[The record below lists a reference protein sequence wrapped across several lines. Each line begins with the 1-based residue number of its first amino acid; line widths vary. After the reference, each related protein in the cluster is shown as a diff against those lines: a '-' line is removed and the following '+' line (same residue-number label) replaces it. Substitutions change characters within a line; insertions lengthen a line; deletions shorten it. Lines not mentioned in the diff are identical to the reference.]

1 MDRRTALCGISGLLL
16 TSIAFG
22 AKDSGRPRDAA
33 YKPEQTSQTA
43 LLAPPI
49 EWVHDLKRAR
59 RISASTGR
67 PMLIIVGGPNCQ
79 FCRKL
84 ESEVLGHDT
93 VARYINSSFVPVHL
107 DAQKDQ
113 KAVKILE
120 VASIPTTVVLN
131 ADADLVGTVSGY
143 VAVREYAQFL
153 KDTLDYHRSLRV
165 EAMGPGPI
173 RQTRH

>member
-1 MDRRTALCGISGLLL
+1 MDRRTALFGISGLLL

-22 AKDSGRPRDAA
+22 AKDTGRPRDAA
-33 YKPEQTSQTA
+33 YQPEQNSQTSQA
-43 LLAPPI
+43 APPI

-67 PMLIIVGGPNCQ
+67 PMLIIVGGPWCQ
-79 FCRKL
+79 HCQKL
-84 ESEVLGHDT
+84 ETEVLGNST

-107 DAQKDQ
+107 DSQKD
-113 KAVKILE
+113 KRAVEILE
-120 VASIPTTVVLN
+120 VKSIPTTVVLN
-131 ADADLVGTVSGY
+131 SEADLVGTVSGY

-153 KDTLDYHRSLRV
+153 KDTLDYHRALRV
-165 EAMGPGPI
+165 EAMGSI